1 MEEKYQSSELVGKLM
16 AKTGLFFASVDGE
29 YSQSERIFIENYI
42 NSLSQVGPID
52 EVKDMLQNSLNMR
65 FTLDEI
71 IADTRQL
78 LGYFNEPEDK
88 KAIVMS
94 MYNFIQQVI
103 LADGVEHP
111 AEKDALLKWAN
122 ALVA

>member
-1 MEEKYQSSELVGKLM
+1 MEEKYQSIELVVKLM

-29 YSQSERIFIENYI
+29 YADSERIFIENYI
-42 NSLSQVGPID
+42 NQLSKVGPVD
-52 EVKDMLQNSLNMR
+52 EVKDMLENALNQH

-78 LGYFNEPEDK
+78 LTYFAQPEDK
-88 KAIVMS
+88 QAIVMS
-94 MYNFIQQVI
+94 MASFIEQVI

-111 AEKDALLKWAN
+111 AEKEAFLNWAN

>member
-1 MEEKYQSSELVGKLM
+1 MEEKYQSIELVVQLM
-16 AKTGLFFASVDGE
+16 DKTGLFFASVDGE

-42 NSLSQVGPID
+42 NSLSQVGPVD
-52 EVKDMLQNSLNMR
+52 EVKDMLENALNTR

-78 LGYFNEPEDK
+78 LGYFPEVEDK
-88 KAIVMS
+88 KAIVLS

-103 LADGVEHP
+103 QADGVEHP
-111 AEKDALLKWAN
+111 AEKDALLQWAN

>member
-1 MEEKYQSSELVGKLM
+1 
-16 AKTGLFFASVDGE
+16 
-29 YSQSERIFIENYI
+29 
-42 NSLSQVGPID
+42 
-52 EVKDMLQNSLNMR
+52 MLENSLNMR

-71 IADTRQL
+71 VADTRQL
-78 LGYFNEPEDK
+78 LTYFEQPEDK
-88 KAIVMS
+88 QAIVMS

>member
-1 MEEKYQSSELVGKLM
+1 MEEKYQSIELVVKLM

-42 NSLSQVGPID
+42 NSLSQVGPGD
-52 EVKDMLQNSLNMR
+52 EVKDMLENALNTR

-78 LGYFNEPEDK
+78 LGYFPEVEDK
-88 KAIVMS
+88 KAIVLS

-103 LADGVEHP
+103 QADGVEHP
-111 AEKDALLKWAN
+111 AEKEALLQWAN

>member
-1 MEEKYQSSELVGKLM
+1 MKLM

-42 NSLSQVGPID
+42 NSLSQVGPVD
-52 EVKDMLQNSLNMR
+52 EVKDMLENALNTR
-65 FTLDEI
+65 FTLEEI

-78 LGYFNEPEDK
+78 LGYFPEVEDK
-88 KAIVMS
+88 KAIVLS

-103 LADGVEHP
+103 QADGVEHP
-111 AEKDALLKWAN
+111 AEKDALLQWAN

>member
-1 MEEKYQSSELVGKLM
+1 MEENYQSIELVVKLM

-42 NSLSQVGPID
+42 NSLSQVGPVD

>member
-1 MEEKYQSSELVGKLM
+1 MEEKYQSIELVVKLM

-42 NSLSQVGPID
+42 NSLSQVGPVD
-52 EVKDMLQNSLNMR
+52 EVKDMLENALNTR

-78 LGYFNEPEDK
+78 LGFFPEVEDK
-88 KAIVMS
+88 KAIVLS

-103 LADGVEHP
+103 QADGVEHP
-111 AEKDALLKWAN
+111 AEKDALLQWAN

>member
-1 MEEKYQSSELVGKLM
+1 MEENYQSIELVVKLM
-16 AKTGLFFASVDGE
+16 AKTGLLFASVDGD
-29 YSQSERIFIENYI
+29 YADSERAFIENYI
-42 NSLSQVGPID
+42 NQLSKVGPVD
-52 EVKDMLQNSLNMR
+52 EVKDMLENALNVK

-78 LGYFNEPEDK
+78 LTYFDRPEDK
-88 KAIVMS
+88 QAIVMS

-103 LADGVEHP
+103 TADGVEHP
-111 AEKDALLKWAN
+111 AEKDALLQWAT

>member
-1 MEEKYQSSELVGKLM
+1 MEEKYQSIELVVKLM

-42 NSLSQVGPID
+42 NRLSQVGPVD
-52 EVKDMLQNSLNMR
+52 EVKDMLENALNTR
-65 FTLDEI
+65 FTLEEI

-78 LGYFNEPEDK
+78 LGYFPEVEDK
-88 KAIVMS
+88 KAIVLS

-103 LADGVEHP
+103 QADGVEHP
-111 AEKDALLKWAN
+111 AEKDALLQWAN